1 MLDRSSDHLKNMVA
15 DLLSAAKRLGCSAA
29 EASLVQQN
37 GLSTTVRCA
46 EVETIEF
53 NQDKRI
59 SITVYQDHRK
69 GSASTTD
76 LSSTAILECLDR
88 ACHIASQ
95 IEPDP
100 FNGLVEASDLAREW
114 VDCDLYHPHDLSVEA
129 AIAQSKMAEDS
140 ARAFDSRIVN
150 SEGATFSS
158 RRGYR
163 VYGNTHGFLE
173 GYAGTLY
180 SLSSVVLA
188 KSGESLE
195 QDSDFT
201 VARAIE
207 DLESPLI
214 VGQRS
219 ASKALHRLHARKIKT
234 QEAPVIFSAEVASS
248 LITHLV
254 SAILG
259 SSLYRKTS
267 FLLDHLNQP
276 LFPDFISI
284 QALPYLKKGLGS
296 VPFDDE
302 GVAPQ
307 ERYLVLEGILKGYLL
322 GSYSARKLALK
333 TTGNC
338 GGIQNLEIVSRGPT
352 VDQQALLKE
361 MGRGL
366 LVTELMGHGVNGL
379 TGDYSRGAFG
389 FWVEGGEIQYPV
401 HEITIAGNLKEMYGG
416 LIAIGSDVDHRSN
429 IRSGSIWCHRMTIA
443 GQ

>member
-1 MLDRSSDHLKNMVA
+1 MLEQSIDPLKNIVS
-15 DLLSAAKRLGCSAA
+15 DVLSAAKRAGSSAA
-29 EASLVQQN
+29 EATLVQQN

-46 EVETIEF
+46 EVETLEF
-53 NQDKRI
+53 NQDKRLT
-59 SITVYQDHRK
+59 ITVYQDHRK

-76 LSSTAILECLDR
+76 LSPDAILECLER
-88 ACHIASQ
+88 AAHIASE

-100 FNGLVEASDLAREW
+100 FNGLVAAADLMQKW
-114 VDCDLYHPHDLSVEA
+114 VDCDLYHPHDLTVDA
-129 AIAQSKMAEDS
+129 AIAQSRLAEDS

-173 GYAGTLY
+173 AYAGTLY

-188 KSGESLE
+188 KSLESLE

-201 VARAIE
+201 VATAIE
-207 DLESPLI
+207 DLSSPII
-214 VGQRS
+214 VGQQS
-219 ASKALHRLHARKIKT
+219 ASKALRRLHARKIKT
-234 QEAPVIFSAEVASS
+234 QEASVIFSAEVASS
-248 LITHLV
+248 LVGHFI
-254 SAILG
+254 SAISG
-259 SSLYRKTS
+259 SNLYRKTS

-276 LFPDFISI
+276 LFPNFISI
-284 QALPYLKKGLGS
+284 QSLPYLKKGLGS
-296 VPFDDE
+296 VPFDEE

-307 ERYLVLEGILKGYLL
+307 ERYLVEEGILKGYVLS
-322 GSYSARKLALK
+322 SYSARKLNLK

-338 GGIQNLEIVSRGPT
+338 GSIQNVEILSQKPT
-352 VDQQALLKE
+352 LDQQALLKE

-366 LVTELMGHGVNGL
+366 LVTELMGQGVNVL

-401 HEITIAGNLKEMYGG
+401 HEITIAGNLKDMYRN
-416 LIAIGSDVDHRSN
+416 LVAIGSDMDCRSS
-429 IRSGSIWCHRMTIA
+429 IRSGSILCERMTIA
-443 GQ
+443 GA